1 VKSNKQKKKKLKVA
15 LVILKRKINHI
26 EREQNRMLENEM
38 WKKRLK
44 KKTKQVSVNLVNP
57 G

>member
-1 VKSNKQKKKKLKVA
+1 VKSNKKKKKLKVA

-26 EREQNRMLENEM
+26 KREQNRMLENEM

>member
-1 VKSNKQKKKKLKVA
+1 
-15 LVILKRKINHI
+15 
-26 EREQNRMLENEM
+26 MLENEM